1 MLKTMLLAAVAI
13 ATPAVA
19 AHRDTPDVHLQ
30 KALDGRV
37 AGKPVNCISLL
48 NADSAEI
55 IGGKAIIYRQ
65 GARLYVNEPRSGAAS
80 LRDDDILVTRTFG
93 SNLCNIDM
101 VQLADRSTRT
111 PRGFVSLGKFVPY
124 TKPKVR

>member
-1 MLKTMLLAAVAI
+1 MLKAMLLAAVAI

-19 AHRDTPDVHLQ
+19 AHRDSPNVQLQ
-30 KALDGRV
+30 KALNGRV

-65 GARLYVNEPRSGAAS
+65 GGRLYVNKPRSGAAS

-93 SNLCNIDM
+93 SDLCNIDM
-101 VQLADRSTRT
+101 VQLTDRSTRT